1 MSLNIGFQHN
11 IYYLIPFNPKK
22 PTSMNYAFKM
32 VPLVFFCL
40 SHLSVSAQRISIH
53 DAVDQAIRNNAHI
66 NQMRS
71 QLNQKKEE
79 GRIQSGV
86 SSPEFSYMKEG
97 INSKNADPF
106 QEQRLS
112 ISQSVDFPLTTL
124 YRIKAL
130 RKEAEAMEYSIQAEE
145 RQVKAEVKKRYI
157 EVLYALYLQKLRDQ
171 HLSLATELYNA
182 VYTQFETGMGNG
194 MDLTKAELQLAEAN
208 NDMDDARRIL
218 HLARYGLFNLM
229 GLAPEEQKYSIEFED
244 TLRTIDVEISQ
255 IQALAVLN
263 NQPAF
268 KSSEKEMA
276 ASDYYMKETQSNIL
290 PDIRF
295 NVYRQDYGTGFDF
308 NGFEVGLSFPV
319 WFPLEQKGRILIT
332 RARKDEIHW
341 KQEQIKLDMKKQI
354 EHAWHSY
361 EVSRSTIRRYDE
373 TIRSKAEKLQ
383 SLTLNAYRLGEVDLL
398 NLINAQ
404 QMYLN
409 SQQRY
414 LSALRDF
421 YIELVELEKFLD
433 KDLVY

>member
-1 MSLNIGFQHN
+1 MSHVLKIV
-11 IYYLIPFNPKK
+11 L
-22 PTSMNYAFKM
+22 
-32 VPLVFFCL
+32 LVFFCL
-40 SHLSVSAQRISIH
+40 SFLPVPAQRLSID
-53 DAVDQAIRNNAHI
+53 DAVDQAMRNNAQI

-97 INSKNADPF
+97 MNSKAADPF
-106 QEQRLS
+106 QEKRLS
-112 ISQSVDFPLTTL
+112 ISQTVDFPLTTS
-124 YRIKAL
+124 YRLKAL
-130 RKEAEAMEYSIQAEE
+130 RKEAEAMEFSIQAEE
-145 RQVKAEVKKRYI
+145 RLVKSEVKKKYV

-171 HLSLATELYNA
+171 QLRLATELYNA

-218 HLARYGLFNLM
+218 HMARYGLFNLM
-229 GLAPEEQKYSIEFED
+229 GLAPAEQKYTIEFED
-244 TLRTIDVEISQ
+244 TLKTIDVEISQ
-255 IQALAVLN
+255 IQALAVLT
-263 NQPAF
+263 NQPAY
-268 KSSEKEMA
+268 KSAEKEMA
-276 ASDYYMKETQSNIL
+276 ASDYFMKETKSNIL

-295 NVYRQDYGTGFDF
+295 NVYRQDYGTGYDF
-308 NGFEVGLSFPV
+308 NGFEMGLSFPI
-319 WFPLEQKGRILIT
+319 WFPLEQKGRLNIN

-404 QMYLN
+404 QIYLN